1 MNIVVEGIDASGK
14 TTLINYLSE
23 KLKEK
28 SIKHQVIADV
38 KEPTPLLPVFKEL
51 FNTNFLQS
59 NKNFKTSLYETL
71 LFACS
76 HFYVQEQNRNNKHI
90 TIYDRDIFTLLSY
103 QKELIRQEYPKN
115 YLKFYKPFKE
125 MLLFENKKIDLLV
138 YVSIPLEENIKR
150 KEARDGIK
158 FSEKERQEL
167 KTFKT
172 NMEQEIHEYS
182 QKHNTLKILK
192 LDGRISPAE
201 NCKKI
206 LQSLESELNNEN
218 SFEGDYDQIL

>member
-1 MNIVVEGIDASGK
+1 MMNIVFEGVDASGK
-14 TTLINYLSE
+14 TTLINYFAKE
-23 KLKEK
+23 LKEK
-28 SIKHQVIADV
+28 NVKCQVVADV

-59 NKNFKTSLYETL
+59 NKNFKTALYETL

-103 QKELIRQEYPKN
+103 QKELIRQEYPNN

-125 MLLFENKKIDLLV
+125 MLLFENKQIDLLV

-150 KEARDGIK
+150 KGGP
-158 FSEKERQEL
+158 F
-167 KTFKT
+167 
-172 NMEQEIHEYS
+172 
-182 QKHNTLKILK
+182 
-192 LDGRISPAE
+192 
-201 NCKKI
+201 
-206 LQSLESELNNEN
+206 
-218 SFEGDYDQIL
+218 